1 MVLAKNRGRIDS
13 RIPPSSGQLRVTKV
27 LSPVQKNLQLVE
39 VNHLKKAEDAQHLA
53 SPAGFSDVAFR
64 KFTENRNFRSSA
76 RRGLLNRRCGNFCRL
91 RRSKFLAS
99 GPCGSCIDWKTKG
112 IGKVERFLQ
121 LTLGPVASYF
131 EDRRSEVLMTEDIAK
146 GEYDLY
152 SAVTFFLVGLGV
164 GSVLA
169 LFFSPRQ
176 KVAPQAINS
185 NWRRA
190 A

>member
-1 MVLAKNRGRIDS
+1 
-13 RIPPSSGQLRVTKV
+13 LRVTKV
-27 LSPVQKNLQLVE
+27 LSPVQKNPQLEE
-39 VNHLKKAEDAQHLA
+39 VNHLKEAEDAQHLP
-53 SPAGFSDVAFR
+53 SPAGFQKSPSESPLRIEYVVAVQGAGR
-64 KFTENRNFRSSA
+64 
-76 RRGLLNRRCGNFCRL
+76 LNRHSENFCRL

-99 GPCGSCIDWKTKG
+99 DPGGSCIDWKTKG

-131 EDRRSEVLMTEDIAK
+131 EERRSEVLMTEDIAK
-146 GEYDLY
+146 SEYDLY

-164 GSVLA
+164 GSVLV

-176 KVAPQAINS
+176 RVAPEAINT
-185 NWRRA
+185 NRRRA